1 MKDALALAL
10 VHFIWQGALLGIT
23 GGLLIR
29 LAKTP
34 SIRYAIGI
42 TTMVAMLAA
51 PALTFVAVTTGEP
64 VMADTRTRSAVAPA
78 QEHNTVADPGVAIT
92 TASEVPARTFRLP
105 TTWILGFWVWVWP
118 CCRCG

>member
-51 PALTFVAVTTGEP
+51 PVLTFVAVTASVP
-64 VMADTRTRSAVAPA
+64 VMADTSTRSAGPPA
-78 QEHNTVADPGVAIT
+78 QEGNMVG
-92 TASEVPARTFRLP
+92 
-105 TTWILGFWVWVWP
+105 
-118 CCRCG
+118 